1 MKYSKIKE
9 KYVSR
14 FDDSVTGRRVTHI
27 KIKGKL
33 KKIENLNE
41 NDSKLFWRL
50 YFKEHNEVNQANANL
65 ALKRFSSKMVKNG
78 TFKVEIQYYGSGD
91 SGEMDTIKVLDGGAE
106 MNDVDIEQL
115 REIAYE
121 IPQYDWV
128 NNEGGNGTI
137 TIDFKKRTWEVDAY
151 QNREFCINDEIQTL
165 CNYQD
170 LPIREEADEIY

>member
-1 MKYSKIKE
+1 MKYSTMKE
-9 KYVSR
+9 KYVNR
-14 FDDSVTGRRVTHI
+14 YEDPVTGLRVHHVKI
-27 KIKGKL
+27 NGKIKKT
-33 KKIENLNE
+33 NE
-41 NDSKLFWRL
+41 LEGDDKALFWQM
-50 YFKEHNEVNQANANL
+50 YYQENNEVNQANANL
-65 ALKRFSSKMVKNG
+65 ALKRFSLEMVKKG
-78 TFKVEIQYYGSGD
+78 IFRVEIHYYGSGD
-91 SGEMDTIKVLDGGAE
+91 SGEMDTVNVLDNGAE
-106 MNDVDIEQL
+106 IDAVDAERL

-128 NNEGGNGTI
+128 NNEGGRGSI